1 MMEFLK
7 TIKLDYPEWMSDA
20 DKQALGDQ
28 LNALF
33 EHRQFASEAE
43 MNQAIQ
49 EAVETHLGMDLQ
61 LALSPVQLLLE
72 WLPLIISAVSLVVGL
87 YWRYVLGQ

>member
-1 MMEFLK
+1 MK
-7 TIKLDYPEWMSDA
+7 PITIKLDYPEGMSDA
-20 DKQALGDQ
+20 DKQALDDK

-49 EAVETHLGMDLQ
+49 EAIETHLGMALQ
-61 LALSPVQLLLE
+61 FAPSLAQVWLE
-72 WLPLIISAVSLVVGL
+72 RLPLILSALIVVVGL
-87 YWRYVLGQ
+87 YWRYGLGR